1 MIRLNMI
8 MTKFERTFLQII
20 REDDSQEDNEELCR
34 STYRTDKLGNRVEV
48 PYGGTY
54 AVGKNGRGKG
64 IRKGN
69 TAKEDATGQVHELEP
84 GQVLKTGSNGSGV
97 AICPGES
104 TSEKKGQ
111 IVVNRKKPKMES
123 RKLSCLEML
132 KWGRFLV

>member
-1 MIRLNMI
+1 MKI
-8 MTKFERTFLQII
+8 FERNFLKAL
-20 REDDSQEDNEELCR
+20 REDASQEDSEELCR
-34 STYRTDKLGNRVEV
+34 STFRTDKLGNRVEV
-48 PYGGTY
+48 PYGGSY
-54 AVGKNGRGKG
+54 VVGRNGRGKG

-111 IVVNRKKPKMES
+111 IVVNRKKTQIES
-123 RKLSCLEML
+123 RRLSCLL
-132 KWGRFLV
+132 LPQRKKFLGEG

>member
-1 MIRLNMI
+1 MTRLNRI
-8 MTKFERTFLQII
+8 MSIFERNFRHLI
-20 REDDSQEDNEELCR
+20 REDSCR
-34 STYRTDKLGNRVEV
+34 STFRNDKLGNRVEV

-69 TAKEDATGQVHELEP
+69 TAKEDATGQVHDVPP
-84 GQVLKTGSNGSGV
+84 GHVLKTGSNGKGV
-97 AICPGES
+97 VVCPSDS

-123 RKLSCLEML
+123 RKLSCLEL
-132 KWGRFLV
+132 LRWGKFSPKTEGP